1 MDERVNHDG
10 LKVRSSSK
18 CGSRVSNKNLARKS
32 GGEEPEKAR
41 HKNLGLE
48 SL

>member
-18 CGSRVSNKNLARKS
+18 CGSKVSNKNLARKS
-32 GGEEPEKAR
+32 GEEPEKAG